1 MNDYYQPII
10 CRIYTDNS
18 FSPRATV
25 GIRRFSRWYLE
36 RRGKGE
42 SGPSPES
49 LSSDREGRHADR
61 DSAAATSLFLSTETQ
76 YAFNSSPDQINLS
89 LLTRGGPLT
98 DLCRLNYSPYTRA
111 RFSMFSTRWIDISF
125 PPNDTPNNNKYA
137 RIYFGN

>member
-1 MNDYYQPII
+1 MNDYQPII

-36 RRGKGE
+36 RGRAGE

-89 LLTRGGPLT
+89 LLTRGALSRT
-98 DLCRLNYSPYTRA
+98 SVDSIIHRA